1 MLWSMCKGGSDG
13 HFSVSSFY
21 EMMRGLGCLDFTRKV
36 I

>member
-1 MLWSMCKGGSDG
+1 MLWSMCKGGPDG

-21 EMMRGLGCLDFTRKV
+21 EMMRGLGCLNFTRKV